1 MLVILDQNHHIIMS
15 IWTLKRH
22 CHGSG
27 LFRGKN
33 HIDLDLLHGI
43 ACLTVLWHDKVG
55 PTLRSDVF
63 FFLEIYD
70 FSFRKYSAFCLV
82 NVQLFLGNHDMNGKL
97 NPSIDLA
104 FLSFLFYLTAV
115 LV

>member
-22 CHGSG
+22 CHESG

-63 FFLEIYD
+63 FSWKFMT
-70 FSFRKYSAFCLV
+70 LV
-82 NVQLFLGNHDMNGKL
+82 SENILLF
-97 NPSIDLA
+97 
-104 FLSFLFYLTAV
+104 V
-115 LV
+115 L